1 MKNNRLFCIA
11 INLMF
16 DFDIS
21 LFMSNIW
28 ITITSYLD
36 SDFHISLFMLSMWV
50 TVISYF
56 DCSHVSI

>member
-1 MKNNRLFCIA
+1 
-11 INLMF
+11 MF